1 MNSFKFLFVI
11 LLSISIIIALF
22 PSLSSQE
29 LHLEGLDASY
39 SRGKTSFLSPKQ
51 RYVATCDKYPRV
63 CAAKGSR
70 GPDCCKKQCVNVFND
85 RSNCGKCG
93 NKCKYSE
100 ICCQGWCVNIYVN
113 KKHCGKCNNVC
124 KKGSSCSYGM
134 CNYA

>member
-1 MNSFKFLFVI
+1 MNSFKFFFVI
-11 LLSISIIIALF
+11 LQSMAMTIALF

-29 LHLEGLDASY
+29 LLGEGLDANY
-39 SRGKTSFLSPKQ
+39 LRGKGSFLATKPQ
-51 RYVATCDKYPRV
+51 YVATCDKYPRV
-63 CAAKGSR
+63 CATKGSR
-70 GPDCCKKQCVNVFND
+70 GPDCCKKQCVNVLND

-100 ICCQGWCVNIYVN
+100 ICCKGRCVNTYDDKRN
-113 KKHCGKCNNVC
+113 CGKCNNAC